1 MALLP
6 LALRAL
12 ARHSNAALLLA
23 TSCVCAGA
31 LYGLSHTAW
40 GAERLRRAGQRFA
53 THRPAQRVGIWR
65 NDPRLGFT
73 HAASSSGTHE
83 TPEFRV
89 RYTIDAD
96 GCRAIPG
103 GRHRERGV
111 LFLGDSFT
119 FGHGVEDHQTFSAVL
134 SADHWPHVRVRNC
147 GLMGSSTGQAYLQL
161 ERSMAERRLPRAVVY
176 GWTSADLQRNH
187 LRSSWLST
195 LHTHGRRNAYFDV
208 EGGEL
213 SYRGTAGPEDAIPD
227 DAPELAEREQAVTR
241 ALIGAMA
248 RLCARRS
255 VRFLV
260 VVLATR
266 EPQDEMGDWLVEQG
280 ATHAIEVL
288 DLRSV
293 RGPYFKKD
301 GHPKAPWH
309 RAVARALA
317 ERAAGRIGVEPRDP
331 PPFDG
336 RVRTPSGAL

>member
-1 MALLP
+1 MALRSLVVRS
-6 LALRAL
+6 LT
-12 ARHSNAALLLA
+12 RHANAVVLLA
-23 TSCVCAGA
+23 ASGLCGGT
-31 LYGLSHTAW
+31 LYGLAHTAW
-40 GAERLRRAGQRFA
+40 GEERLRRAGLRLGTRQ
-53 THRPAQRVGIWR
+53 PVQRVGIWR
-65 NDPRLGFT
+65 NDPRLGFA

-89 RYTIDAD
+89 RYTIDEE

-103 GRHRERGV
+103 ARRQRRGV

-134 SADHWPHVRVRNC
+134 SADHWPHVPVRNC
-147 GLMGSSTGQAYLQL
+147 GVMGSGTGQAYLQL
-161 ERSMAERRLPRAVVY
+161 ELALAQKQLPSAVVY

-187 LRSSWLST
+187 LRRSWLSI
-195 LHTHGRRNAYFDV
+195 LHAHGRRNAYFDL
-208 EGGEL
+208 EDDGEL
-213 SYRGTAGPEDAIPD
+213 SYRGTAGPEHAIPD

-241 ALIGAMA
+241 ALIGGMA

-266 EPQDEMGDWLVEQG
+266 QPEDEMGDWLVQQG
-280 ATHAIEVL
+280 AAHAIEVL
-288 DLRSV
+288 DLRTV

-301 GHPKAPWH
+301 GHPKPPWH

-317 ERAAGRIGVEPRDP
+317 EQAGRRIGIKPGDPRR
-331 PPFDG
+331 FG
-336 RVRTPSGAL
+336 GARTPIDAM

>member
-1 MALLP
+1 MALPP
-6 LALRAL
+6 LVLRAL
-12 ARHSNAALLLA
+12 ARHSNVALLLA
-23 TSCVCAGA
+23 TSCVCGGT

-40 GAERLRRAGQRFA
+40 GEERLRRAALRFA
-53 THRPAQRVGIWR
+53 THPPAQGVGIWR

-89 RYTIDAD
+89 RYTIDEE

-103 GRHRERGV
+103 ARQKRRGV

-134 SADHWPHVRVRNC
+134 SADHWPHVGVRNC
-147 GLMGSSTGQAYLQL
+147 GVMGSSTGQAYLQL
-161 ERSMAERRLPRAVVY
+161 ERSMAEKRLPRAVVY

-187 LRSSWLST
+187 LRRSWLAT
-195 LHTHGRRNAYFDV
+195 LHAHGRRNAYF
-208 EGGEL
+208 
-213 SYRGTAGPEDAIPD
+213 A
-227 DAPELAEREQAVTR
+227 ELAEREQAVTR
-241 ALIGAMA
+241 ALIRGMA

-266 EPQDEMGDWLVEQG
+266 QPQDEMGDWLVEQG
-280 ATHAIEVL
+280 AAHAIEVL
-288 DLRSV
+288 DLRTV
-293 RGPYFKKD
+293 RGPYFKND
-301 GHPKAPWH
+301 GHPKPPWH

-317 ERAAGRIGVEPRDP
+317 EHAAGRIGVEPGDP
-331 PPFDG
+331 RRFEG
-336 RVRTPSGAL
+336 RARTPIGAM